1 MSADTTPIIPDT
13 FCPAKWDELYVSF
26 ETNYAYSCCKA
37 PPAQHFTEHVLEF
50 VSMERMNMLNGIQDA
65 SCAYCWEVEHNG
77 GKSLRHRHL
86 QNFDPATFNNYK
98 NNPDPKLVQ
107 VTVGNEC
114 NFQCTYCNPKFSSKW
129 EQDVRQAPYK
139 VFSDRYFWGI
149 DPKNGDVMDKNIEFL
164 KSFKHIE
171 KLSVVGGEPLFNK
184 KAFQLL
190 DAVSADKLQMVTNLS
205 CKKDTLHKLFKRCE
219 DYQAV
224 VLIVS
229 IDATGP
235 IAEFARYGLNFAEF
249 DSNFRYL
256 LNYRPPNVKVIVNSV
271 MSNITVRDFENFSK
285 YMEPFLA
292 TPKFEWRVEYCKNPT
307 TQSMATLP
315 EQYKESIC
323 IAIDRMKQYNVWGL
337 DTLKTVVS
345 TTPFNKNM
353 HSQMKHFMQEFAKRK
368 NIDIPI
374 CLD

>member
-1 MSADTTPIIPDT
+1 MSADITPTIPDT

-26 ETNYAYSCCKA
+26 ETNYAYSCCKS
-37 PPAQHFTEHVLEF
+37 PPTHFNEHVLEF
-50 VSMERMNMLNGIQDA
+50 VDKERINILKGVQDA
-65 SCAYCWEVEHNG
+65 SCSYCWEVEYNG

-86 QNFDPATFNNYK
+86 QNFDPTTFNEYK
-98 NNPDPKLVQ
+98 ANPQPKLVQ

-129 EQDVRQAPYK
+129 EQDVRQEPYK

-149 DPKNGDVMDKNIEFL
+149 DRKNDSVMEKNIAFL
-164 KSFKHIE
+164 KTFTHIN

-184 KAFQLL
+184 KTFELL
-190 DAVSADKLQMVTNLS
+190 DAVKADSLQLVTNLS
-205 CKKDTLHKLFKRCE
+205 CKKETLTKLFKRCDNYE
-219 DYQAV
+219 TV
-224 VLIVS
+224 VLVVS

-235 IAEFARYGLNFAEF
+235 IAEFTRYGLNFDEF

-256 LNYRPPNVKVIVNSV
+256 LNYRPANLKVIVNSV
-271 MSNITVRDFENFSK
+271 MSSITIRDFENFST
-285 YMEPFLA
+285 YMKQFIGS
-292 TPKFEWRVEYCKNPT
+292 PKFEWRVEYCKQPT

-315 EQYKESIC
+315 DQYKEPIQL
-323 IAIDRMKQYNVWGL
+323 AIDNMVQYNIWGL

-353 HSQMKHFMQEFAKRK
+353 HQQMKHFMQEFAKRK
-368 NIDIPI
+368 KIEIPI